1 VSFKNIETNMS
12 DSAAPS
18 RTALRDIVNR
28 QIKRRHAAETRFR
41 WFGITMVA
49 TAIAA
54 CGLLLLSVIAQSIP
68 AMTENRLHVTLQVSA
83 EKADP
88 MGNRVPSEIRE
99 QGNFYGLVQD
109 ALIQRFPTAEADRK
123 LDDLF
128 DVVTSLAAVPIGR
141 TLAEDPSL
149 IGKTLDVSLPINDDL
164 DLFLKGAYGKTRVSQ
179 GEEPLNVSKAAD
191 NTFTLSGGRAPFAK
205 PVANLRED
213 LAVAAT
219 ELETALGLKRQRLSI
234 AQTQVAALKARVAEL
249 KASGGPGLA
258 AAEALADQAQT
269 LVDNLVGETAA
280 DAATIEA
287 YRAAIKGQGGAI
299 DLNDDKPS
307 ILVEVRGSTYK
318 LTRISPSSAQGV
330 LLARSPQ
337 SVDYVWRTVQLATP
351 QNGRAVNDE
360 VIAFGR
366 QLQNEGAIRP
376 ALNTTIFTNSDSNE
390 PELSGILSAL
400 VGSIFTLLVTFC
412 TAVPIGVA
420 TAVYLEEFAPKN
432 ALTDFIE
439 VNINNLAAVP
449 SIVFGLLGFA
459 VFLTFFNMPRSAP
472 IVGGIVLTLMSL
484 PVIIIAS
491 RAALKAVPPSI
502 REAALGVGASKMQAI
517 FHHVLPLAMPGI
529 MTGSILA
536 MAHALG
542 ETAPLLMIGMV
553 AFIADV
559 PTSLTDSATVLP
571 VELFMWA
578 GRPERA
584 WEPRTAMAILILLLF
599 MIVMNAVAIFLRRKF
614 ERRW

>member
-1 VSFKNIETNMS
+1 MS
-12 DSAAPS
+12 DSVAPS

-68 AMTENRLHVTLQVSA
+68 ALTENRLHVTLQVSA

-88 MGNRVPSEIRE
+88 MGNRNPTEIRE

-109 ALIQRFPTAEADRK
+109 ALIQRFPTAEADGK

-141 TLAEDPSL
+141 TLAQDPSL
-149 IGKTLDVSLPINDDL
+149 IGKTVDVSLPINDDL
-164 DLFLKGAYGKTRVSQ
+164 DLFLKGAYGKTRVSEGQ
-179 GEEPLNVSKAAD
+179 ESLTAILAAD
-191 NTFTLSGGRAPFAK
+191 GTYTLSGGRAPFAK

-219 ELETALGLKRQRLSI
+219 ELETALGLKRQRLGI
-234 AQTQVAALKARVAEL
+234 AQTQVAALDARVAEL
-249 KASGGPGLA
+249 KA
-258 AAEALADQAQT
+258 
-269 LVDNLVGETAA
+269 
-280 DAATIEA
+280 
-287 YRAAIKGQGGAI
+287 GGA
-299 DLNDDKPS
+299 
-307 ILVEVRGSTYK
+307 TYK
-318 LTRISPSSAQGV
+318 LMRIAPSAAQGV
-330 LLARSPQ
+330 LLVRDTKAQANQP
-337 SVDYVWRTVQLATP
+337 WRTVQVATP
-351 QNGRAVNDE
+351 QNGRAVPDE

-366 QLQNEGAIRP
+366 QLQIDGAIRP

>member
-1 VSFKNIETNMS
+1 MS
-12 DSAAPS
+12 DPVAPS

-28 QIKRRHAAETRFR
+28 QIKRRHASETRFR
-41 WFGITMVA
+41 WFGITMVT

-68 AMTENRLHVTLQVSA
+68 ALTENRLHVTLQVSA
-83 EKADP
+83 EQADP
-88 MGNRVPSEIRE
+88 FGNRVPSEIRE
-99 QGNFYGLVQD
+99 QGNFFGMVQD
-109 ALIQRFPTAEADRK
+109 ALVQRFPTAEADGK

-128 DVVTSLAAVPIGR
+128 DVITSLAAVPIGR
-141 TLAEDPSL
+141 TLAQDSSL

-164 DLFLKGAYGKTRVSQ
+164 DLFLKGAYGKTRVSEGQ
-179 GEEPLNVSKAAD
+179 GSLTASLMTDGTYNLA
-191 NTFTLSGGRAPFAK
+191 GGRAPFAR
-205 PVANLRED
+205 PVTNLRKD
-213 LAVAAT
+213 LAVAAS
-219 ELETALGLKRQRLSI
+219 ELQTALGLKRQRLNI
-234 AQTQVAALKARVAEL
+234 AQTQLAALKARLAAL
-249 KASGGPGLA
+249 KASNGPGLA

-269 LVDNLVGETAA
+269 LVENLTGETEV
-280 DAATIEA
+280 DAATIAA
-287 YRAAIKGQGGAI
+287 YRTAIQSNGGAI
-299 DLNDDKPS
+299 ALSDDKPS
-307 ILVEVRGSTYK
+307 ILVEVGGATYK
-318 LTRISPSSAQGV
+318 LTRIAPTIAQGV
-330 LLARSPQ
+330 LLVRDSKAASSQ
-337 SVDYVWRTVQLATP
+337 AWRTVQVATP
-351 QNGRAVNDE
+351 QNGRAVSDE

-366 QLQNEGAIRP
+366 QLQNDGAIRP

-400 VGSIFTLLVTFC
+400 VGSILTLLVTFC

-432 ALTDFIE
+432 GLTDFIE

-559 PTSLTDSATVLP
+559 PTSFTDSATVLP

-584 WEPRTAMAILILLLF
+584 WEPRTAIAILILLLF
-599 MIVMNAVAIFLRRKF
+599 MIVMNAVAIVLRRKF

>member
-1 VSFKNIETNMS
+1 MS

>member
-1 VSFKNIETNMS
+1 MS

-109 ALIQRFPTAEADRK
+109 ALIQRFPTAEADGK

-213 LAVAAT
+213 LAIAAT

-307 ILVEVRGSTYK
+307 ILVEVSGSTYK

>member
-1 VSFKNIETNMS
+1 MS
-12 DSAAPS
+12 DNVAPS

-54 CGLLLLSVIAQSIP
+54 CGLLLLSVIGQSIP
-68 AMTENRLHVTLQVSA
+68 ALTENRLHMTLQVNA
-83 EKADP
+83 NKADP
-88 MGNRVPSEIRE
+88 MGNRNPAEIRE

-109 ALIQRFPTAEADRK
+109 ALIQRFPTAEADGK

-141 TLAEDPSL
+141 TLAQDPSL
-149 IGKTLDVSLPINDDL
+149 IGKNLDVSLPINDDL

-179 GEEPLNVSKAAD
+179 GEEPLIETRAAD
-191 NTFTLSGGRAPFAK
+191 GTYTLSGGREPFAK

-219 ELETALGLKRQRLSI
+219 ELETALGLKRQRLNI
-234 AQTQVAALKARVAEL
+234 AQTQVAALNSRVAEL

-258 AAEALADQAQT
+258 AAESLADQAQT
-269 LVDNLVGETAA
+269 LVDTLTGETEV
-280 DAATIEA
+280 DAATIAA
-287 YRAAIKGQGGAI
+287 YRAAVKGEGGAI
-299 DLNDDKPS
+299 LLNDDKPS
-307 ILVEVRGSTYK
+307 ILVEVRGATYK
-318 LTRISPSSAQGV
+318 LTRIAPTAAQGV
-330 LLARSPQ
+330 LLARS
-337 SVDYVWRTVQLATP
+337 SKGAADYVWRTVQIATP

-366 QLQNEGAIRP
+366 QLQSEGAIRP
-376 ALNTTIFTNSDSNE
+376 AFNTTMFTNSDSNE

-400 VGSIFTLLVTFC
+400 VGSILTLLVTFC

-559 PTSLTDSATVLP
+559 PTSFTDSATVLP

-599 MIVMNAVAIFLRRKF
+599 MILMNAVAIFLRRKF

>member
-1 VSFKNIETNMS
+1 MTDVSPI
-12 DSAAPS
+12 S
-18 RTALRDIVNR
+18 RTNLRDVVAGK
-28 QIKRRHAAETRFR
+28 IKKRHDAEGRFR
-41 WFGITMVA
+41 AFGLAMVT
-49 TAIAA
+49 TAILA
-54 CGLLLLSVIAQSIP
+54 CGLLIVSILGQSIP
-68 AMTENRLHVTLQVSA
+68 ALTENRLHLMLDVTAS
-83 EKADP
+83 KADP
-88 MGNRVPSEIRE
+88 VGKANPLDIRE
-99 QGNFYGLVQD
+99 QGNFYGMVQD
-109 ALIQRFPTAEADRK
+109 SLVARFPTAEADGT

-128 DVVTSLAAVPIGR
+128 DTVTPLAAVPIGR
-141 TLAEDPSL
+141 TIAADPSL
-149 IGKTLDVSLPINDDL
+149 IGKKLNVALPVNDDL
-164 DLFLKGAYGKTRVSQ
+164 DLFIKGAFGKTKETTGQ
-179 GEEPLNVSKAAD
+179 GSLNALLQTDGSYV
-191 NTFTLSGGRAPFAK
+191 LSGQSEIFSSV
-205 PVANLRED
+205 VATLRTD
-213 LAVAAT
+213 LGVAAT
-219 ELETALGLKRQRLSI
+219 SLEQGLTLKRQRLAVGQS
-234 AQTQVAALKARVAEL
+234 QVGALTARLSAAKAANTGIV
-249 KASGGPGLA
+249 
-258 AAEALADQAQT
+258 AAEAILEQAT
-269 LVDNLVGETAA
+269 SFVAGVESEIAIDISNIA
-280 DAATIEA
+280 A
-287 YRAAIKGQGGAI
+287 YRAAAKGEGGPLVLSSA
-299 DLNDDKPS
+299 KPTV
-307 ILVEVRGSTYK
+307 LVETNTGTYRLTSLTPMTATAQMLVRPRAGEVATNWS
-318 LTRISPSSAQGV
+318 I
-330 LLARSPQ
+330 
-337 SVDYVWRTVQLATP
+337 VQIATP
-351 QNGRAVNDE
+351 QDGRAVNDE
-360 VIAFGR
+360 TIAYGR
-366 QLQNEGAIRP
+366 QLKAQDAIRP

-390 PELSGILSAL
+390 PELSGILSAFI
-400 VGSIFTLLVTFC
+400 GSLLTLAVTFC
-412 TAVPIGVA
+412 LAVPIGVA

-432 ALTDFIE
+432 WITDFIE

-472 IVGGIVLTLMSL
+472 IVGGIVLALMSL

-584 WEPRTAMAILILLLF
+584 WEPRTALAIILLLVF
-599 MIVMNAVAIFLRRKF
+599 MIMMNAVAIYLRRKF

>member
-1 VSFKNIETNMS
+1 
-12 DSAAPS
+12 
-18 RTALRDIVNR
+18 
-28 QIKRRHAAETRFR
+28 
-41 WFGITMVA
+41 
-49 TAIAA
+49 
-54 CGLLLLSVIAQSIP
+54 
-68 AMTENRLHVTLQVSA
+68 
-83 EKADP
+83 
-88 MGNRVPSEIRE
+88 
-99 QGNFYGLVQD
+99 
-109 ALIQRFPTAEADRK
+109 
-123 LDDLF
+123 
-128 DVVTSLAAVPIGR
+128 
-141 TLAEDPSL
+141 
-149 IGKTLDVSLPINDDL
+149 
-164 DLFLKGAYGKTRVSQ
+164 
-179 GEEPLNVSKAAD
+179 
-191 NTFTLSGGRAPFAK
+191 
-205 PVANLRED
+205 
-213 LAVAAT
+213 
-219 ELETALGLKRQRLSI
+219 
-234 AQTQVAALKARVAEL
+234 
-249 KASGGPGLA
+249 
-258 AAEALADQAQT
+258 
-269 LVDNLVGETAA
+269 
-280 DAATIEA
+280 
-287 YRAAIKGQGGAI
+287 
-299 DLNDDKPS
+299 
-307 ILVEVRGSTYK
+307 
-318 LTRISPSSAQGV
+318 
-330 LLARSPQ
+330 
-337 SVDYVWRTVQLATP
+337 
-351 QNGRAVNDE
+351 
-360 VIAFGR
+360 
-366 QLQNEGAIRP
+366 
-376 ALNTTIFTNSDSNE
+376 
-390 PELSGILSAL
+390 LSGILSAL
-400 VGSIFTLLVTFC
+400 VGSILTLLVTFC

-559 PTSLTDSATVLP
+559 PTSFTDSATVLP

-584 WEPRTAMAILILLLF
+584 WEPRTAVAILILLLF
-599 MIVMNAVAIFLRRKF
+599 MILMNAVAIFLRRKF

>member
-1 VSFKNIETNMS
+1 MS
-12 DSAAPS
+12 EPVTPS
-18 RTALRDIVNR
+18 RTAMRDLVNQ
-28 QIKRRHAAETRFR
+28 QIRRRYAAETRFR
-41 WFGITMVA
+41 WFGIAMVS

-54 CGLLLLSVIAQSIP
+54 CALLLLSVMAQSVP
-68 AMTENRLHVTLQVSA
+68 ALTENRLHLTIQVTPD
-83 EKADP
+83 KADP
-88 MGNRVPSEIRE
+88 LGKRVPSDIRE
-99 QGNFYGLVQD
+99 QGNFYGMVQD
-109 ALIQRFPTAEADRK
+109 GLIARFPTAEADGT

-141 TLAEDPSL
+141 TIAADPSL
-149 IGKTLDVSLPINDDL
+149 IGKSLEVSLPINDDL
-164 DLFLKGAYGKTRVSQ
+164 DLFLKGAYGKTRVSEGSDDLTVTAQ
-179 GEEPLNVSKAAD
+179 NDGSFV
-191 NTFTLSGGRAPFAK
+191 LSGGRAPFAK
-205 PVANLRED
+205 PIANLRQD
-213 LAVAAT
+213 LQAT
-219 ELETALGLKRQRLSI
+219 VRDLETALGPKQQRLAI
-234 AQTQVAALKARVAEL
+234 AKAQVETLKARALALKASEA
-249 KASGGPGLA
+249 PGLA
-258 AAEALADQAQT
+258 AAEALADQAET
-269 LVDNLVGETAA
+269 TAA
-280 DAATIEA
+280 SLADEITNDQLNLAA
-287 YRAAIKGQGGAI
+287 YKAAIQGDGGAI
-299 DLNDDKPS
+299 AFSDDKPT
-307 ILVEVRGSTYK
+307 ILVERGGATYK
-318 LTRISPSSAQGV
+318 LTRISANAATGV
-330 LLARSPQ
+330 LLIRDTSTRTDPA
-337 SVDYVWRTVQLATP
+337 WRTVQLATP

-366 QLQNEGAIRP
+366 QLQATGAIKP
-376 ALNTTIFTNSDSNE
+376 ALNTTIFTRSDSNE
-390 PELSGILSAL
+390 PELAGILSAL
-400 VGSIFTLLVTFC
+400 VGTILTLLVTFC

-491 RAALKAVPPSI
+491 RAALKSVPPSI
-502 REAALGVGASKMQAI
+502 REAALGVGASRMQAV

-553 AFIADV
+553 AFIADI
-559 PTSLTDSATVLP
+559 PTSFTDSATVLP

-599 MIVMNAVAIFLRRKF
+599 MILMNAVAIFLRRKF

>member
-1 VSFKNIETNMS
+1 MS
-12 DSAAPS
+12 EPVTPS
-18 RTALRDIVNR
+18 RTAMRDLVNQ
-28 QIKRRHAAETRFR
+28 QIRRRYAAETRFR
-41 WFGITMVA
+41 WFGIAMVS

-54 CGLLLLSVIAQSIP
+54 CALLLLSVMAQSVP
-68 AMTENRLHVTLQVSA
+68 ALTENRLHLTIQVTPD
-83 EKADP
+83 KADP
-88 MGNRVPSEIRE
+88 LGKRVPSDIRE
-99 QGNFYGLVQD
+99 QGNFYGMVQD
-109 ALIQRFPTAEADRK
+109 GLIARFPTAEADGT

-141 TLAEDPSL
+141 TIAADPSL
-149 IGKTLDVSLPINDDL
+149 IGKSLEVSLPINDDL
-164 DLFLKGAYGKTRVSQ
+164 DLFLKGAYGKTRVSEGSDDLTVTAQ
-179 GEEPLNVSKAAD
+179 NDGSFV
-191 NTFTLSGGRAPFAK
+191 LSGGRAPFAE
-205 PVANLRED
+205 PIANLRQD
-213 LAVAAT
+213 LQAAARD
-219 ELETALGLKRQRLSI
+219 LETALGPKQQRLAI
-234 AQTQVAALKARVAEL
+234 AKAQVETLKARALALKASA
-249 KASGGPGLA
+249 APGLA
-258 AAEALADQAQT
+258 AAEALADQAET
-269 LVDNLVGETAA
+269 TAA
-280 DAATIEA
+280 SLADEITNDQLNLAA
-287 YRAAIKGQGGAI
+287 YKAAIQGDGGAI
-299 DLNDDKPS
+299 ALSDDKPT
-307 ILVEVRGSTYK
+307 ILVERGGATYK
-318 LTRISPSSAQGV
+318 LTRISANAATGV
-330 LLARSPQ
+330 LLIRDTSTRTDPA
-337 SVDYVWRTVQLATP
+337 WRTVQLATP

-366 QLQNEGAIRP
+366 QLQATGAIKP
-376 ALNTTIFTNSDSNE
+376 ALNTTIFTRSDSNE
-390 PELSGILSAL
+390 PELAGILSAL
-400 VGSIFTLLVTFC
+400 VGTVLTLLVTFC

-491 RAALKAVPPSI
+491 RAALKSVPPSI
-502 REAALGVGASKMQAI
+502 REAALGVGASRMQAV

-553 AFIADV
+553 AFIADI
-559 PTSLTDSATVLP
+559 PTSFTDSATVLP

-599 MIVMNAVAIFLRRKF
+599 MILMNAVAIFLRRKF

>member
-1 VSFKNIETNMS
+1 MS
-12 DSAAPS
+12 DTVAPS

-28 QIKRRHAAETRFR
+28 QIKRRHAAEARFR

-68 AMTENRLHVTLQVSA
+68 ALTENRLHLTLQVTP

-88 MGNRVPSEIRE
+88 FGKRVPSEIRE

-109 ALIQRFPTAEADRK
+109 ALIQRFPTAEADGK

-141 TLAEDPSL
+141 TLAQDPSL
-149 IGKTLDVSLPINDDL
+149 IGKSLDVSLPINDDL

-179 GEEPLNVSKAAD
+179 GDEPLNVSKAAD

-269 LVDNLVGETAA
+269 LVDNLTGETEV
-280 DAATIEA
+280 DVATIAA
-287 YRAAIKGQGGAI
+287 YRAAVKGEGGFI
-299 DLNDDKPS
+299 ELNDDKPS
-307 ILVEVRGSTYK
+307 ILVELRGATYK
-318 LTRISPSSAQGV
+318 LTRIAPTSAQGV

-337 SVDYVWRTVQLATP
+337 SVDYVWRTVQIATP

>member
-1 VSFKNIETNMS
+1 MS

-109 ALIQRFPTAEADRK
+109 ALIQRFPTAEADGK

-141 TLAEDPSL
+141 TLAEDPGL

-307 ILVEVRGSTYK
+307 ILVEVSGSTYK

-330 LLARSPQ
+330 LLARRPQ

>member
-1 VSFKNIETNMS
+1 MS
-12 DSAAPS
+12 EPVTPS
-18 RTALRDIVNR
+18 RTAMRDLVNQ
-28 QIKRRHAAETRFR
+28 QIRRRYAAETRFR
-41 WFGITMVA
+41 WFGIAMVS

-54 CGLLLLSVIAQSIP
+54 CALLLLSVMAQSVP
-68 AMTENRLHVTLQVSA
+68 ALTENRLHLTIQVTPD
-83 EKADP
+83 KADP
-88 MGNRVPSEIRE
+88 LGKRVPSDIRE
-99 QGNFYGLVQD
+99 QGNFYGMVQD
-109 ALIQRFPTAEADRK
+109 GLIARFPTAEADGA

-141 TLAEDPSL
+141 TIAADPSL
-149 IGKTLDVSLPINDDL
+149 IGKSLEVSLPINDDL
-164 DLFLKGAYGKTRVSQ
+164 DLFLKGAYGKTRVSEGSDDLTVTAQ
-179 GEEPLNVSKAAD
+179 EDGSFV
-191 NTFTLSGGRAPFAK
+191 LSGGRAPFAK
-205 PVANLRED
+205 PVANLRQD
-213 LAVAAT
+213 LQTAARD
-219 ELETALGLKRQRLSI
+219 LETALGPKQQRLAI
-234 AQTQVAALKARVAEL
+234 AKAQVEALKARALAL
-249 KASGGPGLA
+249 KASEAPGLA
-258 AAEALADQAQT
+258 AAEALADQAET
-269 LVDNLVGETAA
+269 TAA
-280 DAATIEA
+280 SLADEITNDQLNLAA
-287 YRAAIKGQGGAI
+287 YKAAIQGDGGVIA
-299 DLNDDKPS
+299 LSDDKPT
-307 ILVEVRGSTYK
+307 ILVERGGATYK
-318 LTRISPSSAQGV
+318 LTRISANAATGV
-330 LLARSPQ
+330 LLIRDTSTRTDPA
-337 SVDYVWRTVQLATP
+337 WRTVQLATP

-366 QLQNEGAIRP
+366 QLQATGAIKP
-376 ALNTTIFTNSDSNE
+376 ALNTTIFTRSDSNE
-390 PELSGILSAL
+390 PELAGILSAL
-400 VGSIFTLLVTFC
+400 VGTILTLLVTFC

-491 RAALKAVPPSI
+491 RAALKSVPPSI
-502 REAALGVGASKMQAI
+502 REAALGVGASRMQAV

-553 AFIADV
+553 AFIADI
-559 PTSLTDSATVLP
+559 PTSFTDSATVLP

-599 MIVMNAVAIFLRRKF
+599 MILMNAVAIFLRRKF

>member
-1 VSFKNIETNMS
+1 MS

-109 ALIQRFPTAEADRK
+109 ALIQRFPTAEADGK

-149 IGKTLDVSLPINDDL
+149 IGKTLEVSLPINDDL

-213 LAVAAT
+213 LAIAAT

>member
-1 VSFKNIETNMS
+1 MS
-12 DSAAPS
+12 ELLTQS
-18 RTALRDIVNR
+18 RPALRDLVNR
-28 QIKRRHAAETRFR
+28 QIKRRHQAETRFR
-41 WFGITMVA
+41 WFGIAMVT
-49 TAIAA
+49 TAILA
-54 CGLLLLSVIAQSIP
+54 CGLLLLSVIAQSVP
-68 AMTENRLHVTLQVSA
+68 ALTENRLHLKIDVSA
-83 EKADP
+83 QKADP
-88 MGNRVPSEIRE
+88 IGKRNPDDIRAE
-99 QGNFYGLVQD
+99 GNFYGLVQD
-109 ALIQRFPTAEADRK
+109 ALIKRFPTAEADGRI
-123 LDDLF
+123 DDLF
-128 DVVTSLAAVPIGR
+128 EVVTSLAAVPIGR
-141 TLAEDPSL
+141 TIAEDPSV

-164 DLFLKGAYGKTRVSQ
+164 DLFLKGAYGKTRLSAGSTPLTPTALADGLFRLSGT
-179 GEEPLNVSKAAD
+179 GEPFAQPVTFLRQDLKAASVAIS
-191 NTFTLSGGRAPFAK
+191 NAITAK
-205 PVANLRED
+205 Q
-213 LAVAAT
+213 
-219 ELETALGLKRQRLSI
+219 QRLTI
-234 AQTQVAALKARVAEL
+234 ADNQAAALKERISQL
-249 KASGGPGLA
+249 KATNGAGLLA
-258 AAEALADQAQT
+258 TEALADQAQT
-269 LVDNLVGETAA
+269 LVETLRGEIEQ
-280 DAATIEA
+280 DRATLLA
-287 YRAAIKGQGGAI
+287 YQNAMQGQGGDI
-299 DLNDDKPS
+299 LLNDDKPS
-307 ILVEVRGSTYK
+307 ILVEIGQTTYK
-318 LTRISPSSAQGV
+318 LTSIAPGAATGIRIAGPAITGPSSAWQ
-330 LLARSPQ
+330 
-337 SVDYVWRTVQLATP
+337 TVQIATP
-351 QNGRAVNDE
+351 QNGRAVSDE

-366 QLQNEGAIRP
+366 QLQADKAIRP
-376 ALNTTIFTNSDSNE
+376 ALNTTIFTRSDSNE

-400 VGSIFTLLVTFC
+400 VGSILTLLVTFF

-432 ALTDFIE
+432 AVTDFIE

-559 PTSLTDSATVLP
+559 PTSFTDSATVLP

-584 WEPRTAMAILILLLF
+584 WEPRTAVAILILLLF
-599 MIVMNAVAIFLRRKF
+599 MVLMNAVAIFLRRKF

>member
-1 VSFKNIETNMS
+1 MS
-12 DSAAPS
+12 DSVAPS

-41 WFGITMVA
+41 WLGITMVA

-68 AMTENRLHVTLQVSA
+68 ALTENRLHVTLQVSA

-88 MGNRVPSEIRE
+88 LGNRVPSEIRE
-99 QGNFYGLVQD
+99 QGNFYGMVQD
-109 ALIQRFPTAEADRK
+109 ALVQRFPTAEADGK

-164 DLFLKGAYGKTRVSQ
+164 DLFLKGAYGKTRVSEGQ
-179 GEEPLNVSKAAD
+179 EPLTASALAD
-191 NTFTLSGGRAPFAK
+191 GTFNLAGGREPFAK

-213 LAVAAT
+213 LEVAAT
-219 ELETALGLKRQRLSI
+219 ELEAALGLKRQRLSI
-234 AQTQVAALKARVAEL
+234 AQTQVTALTARVEVL
-249 KASGGPGLA
+249 KASDGPGLA

-269 LVDNLVGETAA
+269 LVDNLTAETAV
-280 DAATIEA
+280 DVATIAA
-287 YRAAIKGQGGAI
+287 YRAAVKGQGGAI
-299 DLNDDKPS
+299 ELNDDKPS
-307 ILVEVRGSTYK
+307 ILVEVGGATYK
-318 LTRISPSSAQGV
+318 LTRIAASSAQGI
-330 LLARSPQ
+330 LLIRDTRAGTNS
-337 SVDYVWRTVQLATP
+337 DWRTVQIATP
-351 QNGRAVNDE
+351 QNGRAVSDE
-360 VIAFGR
+360 VIGYGR
-366 QLQNEGAIRP
+366 QLKNEGAIRP

-400 VGSIFTLLVTFC
+400 VGSILTLLVTFC

>member
-1 VSFKNIETNMS
+1 MS

-109 ALIQRFPTAEADRK
+109 ALIQRFPTAEADGK

>member
-1 VSFKNIETNMS
+1 MS

-109 ALIQRFPTAEADRK
+109 ALIQRFPTAEADGK

-213 LAVAAT
+213 LAIAAT

-249 KASGGPGLA
+249 KSSGGPGLA